1 MKESSKKKPP
11 EKEPNMGLESPLD
24 KIRKFRLPT
33 MVNSIVVVS
42 ISVTELLRALI
53 PLLMLKA
60 IIDFLERLLGLV

>member
-1 MKESSKKKPP
+1 
-11 EKEPNMGLESPLD
+11 MGLESPLD